1 MPNDGHQNQKKI
13 QCWIPLETWDK
24 IEALGYSTTAAAAT
38 AAFNKLLEDP
48 VNNPEISQDIPILKA
63 RLEEKDKLI
72 ETMKAERE
80 KAERDKEDLKNTY
93 NNYFLQVQTLINQKV
108 IEAPGEKKKPFWMFW
123 K

>member
-1 MPNDGHQNQKKI
+1 MPNEGHQNQKKI

-93 NNYFLQVQTLINQKV
+93 NNYFLQVQTLINQKA